1 MTSDFIKAIAHVNQ
15 MLQIEGFSRLS
26 SYRGKSSNHLK
37 SMSETRKIKRT
48 IIISLVLISSIT
60 LKACT
65 SRRDNREVYRNLEDC
80 RREWGGADRCEPVTD
95 GSYSSG
101 HYYGPHY
108 YRSGG
113 SIYYYQN
120 SNSRYQPVPSNAG
133 ILKSPSGRSTT
144 SVGTVNRGGFG
155 SRGGRGGSSFGGRG
169 GGKG

>member
-1 MTSDFIKAIAHVNQ
+1 
-15 MLQIEGFSRLS
+15 MLQIEVFFRLS
-26 SYRGKSSNHLK
+26 NYRGNSSNDPK
-37 SMSETRKIKRT
+37 SMTEQKKIKRS
-48 IIISLVLISSIT
+48 IIITLVLISSIS
-60 LKACT
+60 LKACA
-65 SRRDNREVYRNLEDC
+65 SRRDNREVYRNIEDC
-80 RREWGGADRCEPVTD
+80 RREWGGIEKCEPVTD

-101 HYYGPHY
+101 HYYGPRY

-155 SRGGRGGSSFGGRG
+155 SRGGRGTGSSFGGRG